1 MGAGCLTLD
10 VRRLIA
16 MKWITPIWSDPVG
29 WSEKVAKTKFRVC
42 LWTVIHL
49 CFVLFGLFAIY
60 WLLQKVDAFQ
70 NSRALILLAVFA
82 GAWPILFIGVGY
94 PAMYLYA
101 MHRLLTKL
109 KTQEQASPDDGEHKD
124 DSREH
129 AA

>member
-1 MGAGCLTLD
+1 MFVFIYQSCRLSRRLPQLMPSFF

-94 PAMYLYA
+94 PAMY
-101 MHRLLTKL
+101 
-109 KTQEQASPDDGEHKD
+109 
-124 DSREH
+124 
-129 AA
+129 